1 VQLTYADYIKPNPIG
16 NFRGTWDEMGEDTEV
31 KGDYDLGEVEGGVKS
46 SVEAMI
52 EHLGMFVAEGTDLV
66 AENAR
71 SHSILLSGTLCGGHG
86 ALMRISFGLDKS
98 GSMAMKVV
106 SRAESKEVSE
116 LLHEI
121 VQDA

>member
-1 VQLTYADYIKPNPIG
+1 MQLTYADYMKQQAVN
-16 NFRGTWDEMGEDTEV
+16 NFRSSWDEMGEDTEV
-31 KGDYDLGEVEGGVKS
+31 KGDYDLGAVDGGVKGT
-46 SVEAMI
+46 VDAMI

-71 SHSILLSGTLCGGHG
+71 SHSILLSGVLCGGH
-86 ALMRISFGLDKS
+86 AVLMKISFGLDKT

-106 SRAESKEVSE
+106 SRAESQEVSE